1 LVKGGYISDAVAA
14 LGSLNI
20 VAGELEK

>member
-1 LVKGGYISDAVAA
+1 MIEGGLVSDAVAA

-20 VAGELEK
+20 VAGELDR

>member
-1 LVKGGYISDAVAA
+1 MIKGGYISDAIAA

-20 VAGELEK
+20 VTGELEK